1 MADTMRITRL
11 SNGFSVA
18 ESGVETV
25 HYCGTVAQVAMR
37 VMSRWPHQPSFD
49 DVEPERVVVLE
60 DAPADEPTE
69 PDEED

>member
-37 VMSRWPHQPSFD
+37 VMGRWPHQPSFD
-49 DVEPERVVVLE
+49 PRT
-60 DAPADEPTE
+60 PNT
-69 PDEED
+69 

>member
-1 MADTMRITRL
+1 L

-18 ESGVETV
+18 ESGFETV

-49 DVEPERVVVLE
+49 DAAPIPTVVL
-60 DAPADEPTE
+60 DFAPADEPSE